1 MSYLID
7 TNVISEVRKGA
18 RCTAPVAAWWS
29 KVNEDDLWLSALVIG
44 EIRRGIELARKRDP
58 QKATALETWL
68 QDVVT
73 GFDDRILTVDT
84 KVAEEWGRLNA
95 IRPLP
100 VVDALLAAT
109 ARVKGLTLVTRN
121 GKDLTGV
128 GVSIFN
134 PFEA

>member
-1 MSYLID
+1 LSYLLD

-18 RCTAPVAAWWS
+18 RCTASVAAWWS

-95 IRPLP
+95 LRPLP
-100 VVDALLAAT
+100 IVDALLAAT

>member
-1 MSYLID
+1 LSYLLD

-18 RCTAPVAAWWS
+18 RCTASVAAWWS

-95 IRPLP
+95 LRPLP

>member
-1 MSYLID
+1 LSYLLD

-18 RCTAPVAAWWS
+18 RCTASVAAWWS

-95 IRPLP
+95 LRPLP
-100 VVDALLAAT
+100 IVDALLAAT

-121 GKDLTGV
+121 GKDLTGI

>member
-1 MSYLID
+1 MSYLLD

-18 RCTAPVAAWWS
+18 RCTASVAAWWS

-95 IRPLP
+95 LRPLP
-100 VVDALLAAT
+100 IVDALLAAT
-109 ARVKGLTLVTRN
+109 ARAKGLTLVTRN

>member
-1 MSYLID
+1 MSYLLD

-18 RCTAPVAAWWS
+18 RCTASVAAWWS

-95 IRPLP
+95 LRPLP
-100 VVDALLAAT
+100 IVDALLAAT